1 MERNERMVSIMTN
14 TTHIQVEIHT
24 VKNKCLIEDTTVFEF
39 PEEELEIII
48 EMMRYLKRDRGIVGL
63 GHVEQAANELRGKE
77 I

>member
-1 MERNERMVSIMTN
+1 MTT

-39 PEEELEIII
+39 PEEELEIIV
-48 EMMRYLKRDRGIVGL
+48 EMMRYLKKGKEIVTSE
-63 GHVEQAANELRGKE
+63 HIEQAANELGGKG